1 MSAKSKRVR
10 RKHRHKTS
18 RWRRPQL
25 RSAITIAVFILVGFA
40 VGLFIFSWLHKGW
53 NRWRESRLLTQASAS
68 LDQGDLDKA
77 ANHVVAGRPSRAQ
90 GNIPD
95 EERHFAAAVARE
107 PSNDLYQFNLAV
119 LQIQSPDPE
128 KNAAARNQLERLS
141 KVTRFRSAA

>member
-68 LDQGDLDKA
+68 LDQGDLDGAETIAHKA
-77 ANHVVAGRPSRAQ
+77 LTIDPNSIASFRILAEATEKQNR
-90 GNIPD
+90 
-95 EERHFAAAVARE
+95 
-107 PSNDLYQFNLAV
+107 ND
-119 LQIQSPDPE
+119 
-128 KNAAARNQLERLS
+128 
-141 KVTRFRSAA
+141 